1 MEASQQEKE
10 RLYVL
15 LARYQLGLLS
25 DVEKEEMNALQKKLY
40 GDSTLYRESEFE
52 KITCAPKTGD
62 NYLPPVEESEV
73 PPEAEGGRQP
83 RIIESA
89 DKENDVEEAVEE
101 LFGEPKSSEEKKKRK
116 IDLDIE
122 EI

>member
-1 MEASQQEKE
+1 MEASQEDKE

-25 DVEKEEMNALQKKLY
+25 DEEKAEMNALQKKLY

-52 KITCAPKTGD
+52 KIACAPKKGD
-62 NYLPPVEESEV
+62 NYMPPEESEV
-73 PPEAEGGRQP
+73 PPEAEQKGP
-83 RIIESA
+83 RIIEAEGQETPS
-89 DKENDVEEAVEE
+89 EAERAAEE
-101 LFGEPKSSEEKKKRK
+101 LFGEPTAEEKKKRK
-116 IDLDIE
+116 IELDVE